1 MAIATLAIAGCSQNE
16 IMEKKADAD
25 KSIGFNV
32 YTGVQTRG
40 KETDLDALK
49 QSSAGFGFLAYRT
62 SGEWSSTG
70 SNATPDFLYN
80 EHGKWT
86 AGAPGSWGYD
96 NTRFWPTNSDKI
108 SFFAYAPYQDQTT
121 AGDKSITLSAK
132 TEKGAPTL
140 EFALASDVKN
150 MVDLVT
156 DCRTDI
162 RDLTAASNSGSGI
175 VSFKFSHVLT
185 KVADIKVKTDKS
197 LGNDIKIFV
206 KELKLTPGSSVLQN
220 KAKYQFTDDQWVAAA
235 SGASYYSA
243 AIDLASILNKTN
255 ANFAGYTT
263 SSVDVSSTT
272 AVSLFSAGEAL
283 YFIPVN
289 NTTGTAQKGDLK
301 LNIKYD
307 VVMKTGDNTNT
318 TSETAKE
325 VELPQYTFK
334 KGNAYTYTL
343 NIKLNTISISVD
355 ETAMGW
361 TGSDTNTD
369 IDVK

>member
-1 MAIATLAIAGCSQNE
+1 MMAMTVFAIAGCSQNE
-16 IMEKKADAD
+16 VTEVNPDAHPA
-25 KSIGFNV
+25 IGFDV

-49 QSSAGFGFLAYRT
+49 QSGSGFGFLAYRT
-62 SGEWSSTG
+62 SGEWSSAG
-70 SNATPDFLYN
+70 NDATPDFLYN
-80 EHGKWT
+80 EKGTWT
-86 AGAPGSWGYD
+86 SGSPGSWGYT

-108 SFFAYAPYQDQTT
+108 SFFAYAPYQDQS
-121 AGDKSITLSAK
+121 ASGKNITLSAK
-132 TEKGAPTL
+132 TDKGAPTL

-156 DCRTDI
+156 DSRSDI
-162 RDLTAASNSGSGI
+162 RDLTAASNSNSGT

-197 LGNDIKIFV
+197 LGSDIKIFV
-206 KELKLTPGSSVLQN
+206 KELKLTPGTSILQN
-220 KAKYQFTDDQWVAAA
+220 KAKYQFSNGQWAAAA
-235 SGASYYSA
+235 SGASYYST
-243 AIDLASILNKTN
+243 AIDLTGILNKTN

-272 AVSLFSAGEAL
+272 AVSLFSTGEAL
-283 YFIPVN
+283 YFIPVD
-289 NTTGTAQKGDLK
+289 NTTGTAQEGDLK

-307 VVMKTGDNTNT
+307 VVMKTGESTNT
-318 TSETAKE
+318 TSETEKE
-325 VELPQYTFK
+325 VKLPQYTFK

-343 NIKLNTISISVD
+343 TIKLNTIGISVD
-355 ETAMGW
+355 ETPMSW
-361 TGSDTNTD
+361 TGSSTSTD